1 MKPINTANG
10 MILAAAGLTNAEDV
24 DEFSIMLSIYYQ
36 RVACETF
43 AARPFPFATTAQPQL
58 ARASSFVQ
66 QRSLKKNLQFDDR

>member
-1 MKPINTANG
+1 

-43 AARPFPFATTAQPQL
+43 AARPLPFVTTPAATS
-58 ARASSFVQ
+58 RASSFVQ

>member
-43 AARPFPFATTAQPQL
+43 AARPLPFATTAAATQPCIL
-58 ARASSFVQ
+58 IVQ